1 MLSFT
6 TGAVQTMFQAD
17 GINGDINVSLWP
29 LQNRILNFCGFQVLA
44 PQIFWS
50 PAHCPAAVCI
60 QMLEGWRACLKG
72 LVTEKHMT
80 FAPCELFDLTFQG
93 GFKLRPEVKEEQ
105 EPQPF
110 GITVGHHLGKPL
122 PPNNQTKAPSVS
134 ENGTFSRK

>member
-1 MLSFT
+1 AILSFT

-17 GINGDINVSLWP
+17 GINGDINLSLWP
-29 LQNRILNFCGFQVLA
+29 LQVLA